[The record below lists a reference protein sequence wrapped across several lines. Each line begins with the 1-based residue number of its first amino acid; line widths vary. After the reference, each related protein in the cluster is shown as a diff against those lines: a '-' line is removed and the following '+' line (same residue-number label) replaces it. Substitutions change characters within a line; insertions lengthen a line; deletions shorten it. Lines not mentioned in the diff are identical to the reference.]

1 MRAALR
7 DTRTFLKRKETVV
20 NKRTRV
26 LLADDHVLVAEGI
39 AALLREEYE
48 LVGRASDGR
57 ELVESARRLQ
67 PELVV
72 TDISMPV
79 LNGIDALRELK
90 RVAPDTRVVVV
101 TMHAD
106 PQLAAEAVRAG
117 AMGYV
122 LKHSAGGEL
131 LQAAREVVAG
141 RVYITPLI
149 AGELLETLATIGNAD
164 DGRRLTSRQRQVLQ
178 LVAEGHTMKQV
189 AAILSVSR
197 RTAEAHKYQI
207 MELLDVH
214 STAKLVQHAIRIGL
228 VSVDAPR
235 VTSR

>member
-1 MRAALR
+1 M
-7 DTRTFLKRKETVV
+7 TKRV
-20 NKRTRV
+20 RV
-26 LLADDHVLVAEGI
+26 LLADDHALVADGL

-57 ELVESARRLQ
+57 ELVEAARRLK
-67 PELVV
+67 PEVVV

-90 RVAPDTRVVVV
+90 RVAPDIRVVVV

-106 PQLAAEAVRAG
+106 PHLAAEAVRAG

-131 LQAAREVVAG
+131 LQAVREVVRG

-149 AGELLETLATIGNAD
+149 ARELLASLAAFDGAD
-164 DGRRLTSRQRQVLQ
+164 SGPRLTARQRQVLQ

-189 AAILSVSR
+189 AVILSVSR

-214 STAKLVQHAIRIGL
+214 SIAQLVQHAIRMGL
-228 VSVDAPR
+228 VSVDAPQPSPR
-235 VTSR
+235 

>member
-1 MRAALR
+1 M
-7 DTRTFLKRKETVV
+7 
-20 NKRTRV
+20 NKRVRV
-26 LLADDHVLVAEGI
+26 LLADDHTLVADGLI
-39 AALLREEYE
+39 ALLREEYE
-48 LVGRASDGR
+48 LVGRASNGR
-57 ELVESARRLQ
+57 ELVEAACRLK
-67 PELVV
+67 PEVVV

-79 LNGIDALRELK
+79 LNGIDAFRELK
-90 RVAPDTRVVVV
+90 RTAPDTRVVVV

-106 PQLAAEAVRAG
+106 PHLAAEAVRAG

-131 LQAAREVVAG
+131 LQALREVVRG

-149 AGELLETLATIGNAD
+149 ARELLATLATFDAD
-164 DGRRLTSRQRQVLQ
+164 DAGPRLTARQRQVLQ

-189 AAILSVSR
+189 AAILRVSR

-228 VSVDAPR
+228 VSVDAPE
-235 VTSR
+235 SSAC

>member
-1 MRAALR
+1 VSNDR
-7 DTRTFLKRKETVV
+7 V
-20 NKRTRV
+20 RV
-26 LLADDHVLVAEGI
+26 LLADDHILVADGI
-39 AALLREEYE
+39 AALLCEEYE
-48 LVGRASDGR
+48 LAGRASNGR
-57 ELVESARRLQ
+57 ELVDAARRLK
-67 PELVV
+67 PDVVV

-90 RVAPDTRVVVV
+90 RAGSGIRVVVV

-106 PQLAAEAVRAG
+106 PFLAAEAVRAG

-131 LQAAREVVAG
+131 LQAVREVVAG

-149 AGELLETLATIGNAD
+149 AGELLARLAAVDGGGAD
-164 DGRRLTSRQRQVLQ
+164 PRLTARQRQVLQ

-189 AAILSVSR
+189 AVILRVSR

-207 MELLDVH
+207 MAQLDVH
-214 STAKLVQHAIRIGL
+214 STAQLVQHAIRMGL
-228 VSVDAPR
+228 VSVDPP
-235 VTSR
+235 VLSPH